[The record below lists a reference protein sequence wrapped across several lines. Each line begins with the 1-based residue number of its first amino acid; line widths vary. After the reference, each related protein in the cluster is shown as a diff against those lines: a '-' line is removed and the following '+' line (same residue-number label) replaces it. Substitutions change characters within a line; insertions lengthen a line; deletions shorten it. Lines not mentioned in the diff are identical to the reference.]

1 MSPKLSKVLKYLFSK
16 YRSPGRQRR
25 WFMMGKW
32 EIMLHNIVMQLM
44 VFEVDLSLL
53 AVQNIFQNRHKTSM
67 CQLESSLSCE
77 SIPSKG

>member
-1 MSPKLSKVLKYLFSK
+1 
-16 YRSPGRQRR
+16 
-25 WFMMGKW
+25 MMGKW

-44 VFEVDLSLL
+44 VFEVGLSLL

>member
-1 MSPKLSKVLKYLFSK
+1 
-16 YRSPGRQRR
+16 
-25 WFMMGKW
+25 MMGKW

-67 CQLESSLSCE
+67 C
-77 SIPSKG
+77 